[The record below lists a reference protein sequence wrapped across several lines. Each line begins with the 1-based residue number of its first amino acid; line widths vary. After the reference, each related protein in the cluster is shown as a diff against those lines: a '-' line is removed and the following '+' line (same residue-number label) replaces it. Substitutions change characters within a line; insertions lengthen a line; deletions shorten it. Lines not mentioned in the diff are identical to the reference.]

1 MKKKIVLRFTI
12 IIVILGILLTIFELI
27 NFRNFTINSSVH
39 KAEAISEVVKSGLT
53 AHMINGNTNQRSTF
67 LKSISE
73 IENIDS
79 IWIVRGEKVNSQYG
93 ESLEIE
99 KARDDIDKK
108 VLSSGETYYELDETL
123 SKANLRVTIPFKA
136 TITQQINCIQC
147 HEVKLNDT
155 LGAVSM
161 VLDISEVKHAAI
173 NSVTIIIIITLFT
186 IALIILYTNKS
197 LNPYLDTIEVLSS
210 RIKEASVGVFK
221 PMKEESNIS
230 TEAKELTREYNSL
243 VQKLNITFSEIDEK
257 LKGFVG
263 TNYDYSNSSLDNS
276 NYIISNLSNI
286 FQFKKEIELDNTK
299 EEIYFRMSEIF
310 QNKFNLKN
318 FTMMEVDITNKTSK
332 KVFSQGELFFC
343 CDDIIEDSS
352 ACRVTRNT
360 RDVTSLE
367 HHSACAC
374 FKSKDHFYYCVD
386 IRIGKNLILVVN
398 FVTENKEEL
407 VELKKNVPFMK
418 SYLSEAAPAIEVKY
432 LLDELKQSAFR
443 DGLTGLYNRKF
454 MDEHIKKL
462 VPQVLRE
469 GINVG
474 VLLLDMDHFKAVND
488 EYGHDIGDK
497 VLKELA
503 RILLENV
510 RESDIVIRYGGE
522 EFVVLL
528 VGVKSEAD
536 ALGVANKIRVAVS
549 ENEIDVYAGNKLKKT
564 ISIGLSMFPDD
575 SKNMD
580 SVIKNA
586 DIALYEAKNTG
597 RNQVVRFE
605 QSQVSSVD
613 LF

>member
-27 NFRNFTINSSVH
+27 NFRNFTINSSVN

-67 LKSISE
+67 LRSISE
-73 IENIDS
+73 IENIES
-79 IWIVRGEKVNSQYG
+79 IWIVRGEKVNAQYG

-99 KARDDIDKK
+99 KPRDQIDID
-108 VLSSGETYYELDETL
+108 VLKTGETFYNLDETL

-147 HEVKLNDT
+147 HQVKLNDT

-173 NSVTIIIIITLFT
+173 NSVIIVIVITLVT
-186 IALIILYTNKS
+186 ILFIILYTNKS
-197 LNPYLDTIEVLSS
+197 LNPYLDTIETLSK
-210 RIKEASVGVFK
+210 RIKDASIGVFK
-221 PMKEESNIS
+221 PINLQANLSA
-230 TEAKELTREYNSL
+230 EAKELTTEYNSL
-243 VQKLNITFSEIDEK
+243 VEKLNITFTEIDEK

-263 TNYDYSNSSLDNS
+263 TRYDYSSSSLDNS
-276 NYIISNLSNI
+276 NYIISNLSSI

-299 EEIYFRMSEIF
+299 EEIYFRMAEIF
-310 QNKFNLKN
+310 QNKFNIKN
-318 FTMMEVDITNKTSK
+318 FTLMEVDPINKHTS
-332 KVFSQGELFFC
+332 KVFSQGNLFFC
-343 CDDIIEDSS
+343 CDDIIEDPSI
-352 ACRVTRNT
+352 CRVTRNS

-367 HHSACAC
+367 HHSACPC
-374 FKSKDHFYYCVD
+374 FKSKDHFYYCID
-386 IRIGKNLILVVN
+386 MNIGKNLMLVAN
-398 FVTENKEEL
+398 FVTETKEEL
-407 VELKKNVPFMK
+407 IELKKNVPFIK
-418 SYLSEAAPAIEVKY
+418 SYISEAAPSIEVKY
-432 LLDELKQSAFR
+432 LMDELKQSAFR

-462 VPQVLRE
+462 APQAIRE
-469 GINVG
+469 DINIG

-528 VGVKSEAD
+528 VGVKSEED
-536 ALGVANKIRVAVS
+536 ALNVANKIRVAVS

-564 ISIGLSMFPDD
+564 ISIGLSMFPTD
-575 SKNMD
+575 SKNID

-586 DIALYEAKNTG
+586 DIALYEAKNSG

-605 QSQVSSVD
+605 QNQVSSVD

>member
-12 IIVILGILLTIFELI
+12 IIVILGILLTVFELI
-27 NFRNFTINSSVH
+27 NFRTFTISSSVH

-53 AHMINGNTNQRSTF
+53 AHMINGNTDQRGTF
-67 LKSISE
+67 LRSIAE
-73 IENIDS
+73 IENIES
-79 IWIVRGEKVNSQYG
+79 IWIVRGEKVNEQYG

-99 KARDDIDKK
+99 KPRDAMDKN
-108 VLSSGETYYELDETL
+108 VLNSGKIAYDLEETL
-123 SKANLRVTIPFKA
+123 SKAKLRVTIPFKA

-147 HEVKLNDT
+147 HQVKLNDT

-161 VLDISEVKHAAI
+161 VLDISEVKHTAI
-173 NSVTIIIIITLFT
+173 NSVIIIIVITLFS
-186 IALIILYTNKS
+186 IALIIFYTNKS
-197 LNPYLDTIEVLSS
+197 LNPYLDTIDTLSK
-210 RIKEASVGVFK
+210 RVKDASLGIFK
-221 PMKEESNIS
+221 PIKLEKNLSL
-230 TEAKELTREYNSL
+230 EAKELSTQYNSL
-243 VQKLNITFSEIDEK
+243 VEKLNITFTEIDEK

-263 TNYDYSNSSLDNS
+263 TNYDYSSSSLDNS
-276 NYIISNLSNI
+276 NYIISNLSSI

-299 EEIYFRMSEIF
+299 DEIYYRMAEIF
-310 QNKFNLKN
+310 QNKFNIEN
-318 FTMMEVDITNKTSK
+318 FTLMEIDTLNKTTK
-332 KVFSQGELFFC
+332 KVFSQGDLFFC
-343 CDDIIEDSS
+343 CDEIIEDPSK
-352 ACRVTRNT
+352 CRVTRNS

-367 HHSACAC
+367 HHSACPC
-374 FKSKDHFYYCVD
+374 FNSKDHFYYCID
-386 IRIGKNLILVVN
+386 INIGQNMMLVAN
-398 FVTENKEEL
+398 FVTDKNEQL
-407 VELKKNVPFMK
+407 LELKKNVPFIK
-418 SYLSEAAPAIEVKY
+418 SYISEAAPAIEVKY
-432 LLDELKQSAFR
+432 LMDELKQSAFR
-443 DGLTGLYNRKF
+443 DGLTTLYNRKF

-462 VPQVLRE
+462 APQALRE
-469 GINVG
+469 KISIG

-528 VGVKSEAD
+528 VGVKSEED
-536 ALGVANKIRVAVS
+536 ALSVANKIRVSVS

-564 ISIGLSMFPDD
+564 VSIGLSMFPTD
-575 SKNMD
+575 SKNID

-586 DIALYEAKNTG
+586 DIALYEAKNSG

-605 QSQVSSVD
+605 QSQVTSVD